1 MNLKIIDLVR
11 GESCTFA
18 AFDGESYYE
27 ASGIGVKPI
36 ITPMRQNREF
46 FKGKEVAD
54 TIIGKAAA
62 MLLVLSGAKAVY
74 GKVMSKGA
82 VQVLK
87 DHGIEISYETLVEY
101 IENRAGNGMCP
112 LEDSVKDEEDIHIA
126 YNKIEKRIEE
136 LMKNATREL

>member
-1 MNLKIIDLVR
+1 MDLKIIDLVR
-11 GESCTFA
+11 DGSCTFA

-36 ITPMRQNREF
+36 ITPMRENREF

-74 GKVMSKGA
+74 GRVMSKAA

-87 DHGIEISYETLVEY
+87 EHGVEFSYGTLVEY

-112 LEDSVKDEEDIHIA
+112 LEASVKEEEDLHRA

-136 LMKNATREL
+136 LMKSAPR